1 LGSTPT
7 APSKLKP
14 STPDE
19 IVELRSPTGNSVTHK
34 VYRIANADTLKLLL
48 SMNFTVVT
56 PEDSAK

>member
-19 IVELRSPTGNSVTHK
+19 IVELKPPPDLGFSGTRKFYAKADSVT
-34 VYRIANADTLKLLL
+34 VAELMRRGY
-48 SMNFTVVT
+48 TVVE
-56 PEDSAK
+56 PA